1 MLRTVFSEVASLLNS
16 PPLTHVQTDPNEPEP
31 LTPNH
36 FVLGGP
42 HLHRAPDR
50 EEAFDGLPRRR
61 WKQAQFIVD
70 QYWRRWMREYLPSL
84 IECKKWDKSV
94 RPLLVGDKVLIMDE
108 NNKREELLMGL
119 IVTVHP
125 SQDEVVRKATVK
137 TAKSELIRPTVKLCY
152 ISGQRPE

>member
-1 MLRTVFSEVASLLNS
+1 VFSEVASLLNT

-125 SQDEVVRKATVK
+125 SQDGVVRKAKVK